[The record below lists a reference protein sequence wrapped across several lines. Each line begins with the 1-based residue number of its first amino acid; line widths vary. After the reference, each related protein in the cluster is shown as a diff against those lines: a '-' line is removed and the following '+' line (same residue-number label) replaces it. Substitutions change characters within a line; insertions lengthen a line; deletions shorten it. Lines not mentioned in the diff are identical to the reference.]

1 MNLSNFLD
9 TINLVRGISYQV
21 LAWRDDQ
28 SSRFL
33 HSSVDFKTEADFRAH
48 RLFCEGLSIYFPD
61 IPIISEE
68 SCPSSYIRPNNYW
81 LIDPIDG
88 TSSWYH
94 GFDGFVCQAAYFHEF
109 KPIFGVISAPAL
121 NTVWYGMN
129 GHGSFKNG
137 KKLPLLV
144 SSSRRIIIDNTPEP
158 HGITAEL
165 YPYLH
170 PTGYLESGS
179 MGLKAVLVA
188 DGTADLFVKDVV
200 VRDWDLAP
208 ASVILKEVNGVL
220 IQADGNDYSF
230 SGSFEKTTGFVI
242 ARDEKLSGEVISF
255 FASTN
260 I

>member
-1 MNLSNFLD
+1 MNLSDFSNA
-9 TINLVRGISYQV
+9 INLVTEISHQV
-21 LAWRDDQ
+21 LAWRDDNTTK
-28 SSRFL
+28 FV
-33 HSSVDFKTEADFRAH
+33 HSPVDFKTEADFRAH
-48 RLFCEGLSIYFPD
+48 RLFCEGLSTHFPG
-61 IPIISEE
+61 IPVISEE
-68 SCPSSYIRPNNYW
+68 SYPSSNIRPNNYW

-121 NTVWYGMN
+121 NTVWHGME
-129 GHGSFKNG
+129 GLGSFKNG
-137 KKLPLLV
+137 MKLPLLY
-144 SSSRRIIIDNTPEP
+144 SSTRKILIDNTPEP

-170 PTGYLESGS
+170 ATGYLESGS

-208 ASVILKEVNGVL
+208 AAVILKEVKGVL
-220 IQADGNDYSF
+220 LQADGSDYHF
-230 SGSFEKTTGFVI
+230 SNSFEKNIGFVI
-242 ARDEKLSGEVISF
+242 ARDQKLSSEVISYF
-255 FASTN
+255 GSTQ

>member
-1 MNLSNFLD
+1 MNLSNFVD
-9 TINLVRGISYQV
+9 TINLVKDISYQV
-21 LAWRDDQ
+21 LAWRDDHT
-28 SSRFL
+28 SRIV
-33 HSSVDFKTEADFRAH
+33 HSPVDFKTEADHRAH
-48 RLFCEGLSIYFPD
+48 RLFCEGLSNYFPS

-68 SCPSSYIRPNNYW
+68 SYPSSCIRPKNYW

-94 GFDGFVCQAAYFHEF
+94 GFDGFVCQAAYFHES

-121 NTVWYGMN
+121 NTVWYGMD
-129 GHGSFKNG
+129 GYGSFKNG
-137 KKLPLLV
+137 KKLPLLF
-144 SSSRRIIIDNTPEP
+144 SSPRKILIDNTPEP
-158 HGITAEL
+158 HGIIAAL

-170 PTGYLESGS
+170 ATGYLESGS

-208 ASVILKEVNGVL
+208 AAVILKQVNGILLQV
-220 IQADGNDYSF
+220 DGNDYPF
-230 SGSFEKTTGFVI
+230 FDSFEKKIGFVI
-242 ARDEKLSGEVISF
+242 ARDENLSSEVISY
-255 FASTN
+255 FASTY